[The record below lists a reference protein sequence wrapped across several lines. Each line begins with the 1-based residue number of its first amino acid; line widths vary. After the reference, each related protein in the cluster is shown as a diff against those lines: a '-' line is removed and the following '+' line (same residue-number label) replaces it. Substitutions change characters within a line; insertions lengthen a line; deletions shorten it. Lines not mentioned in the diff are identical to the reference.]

1 MKKFFKSTSF
11 NIIKWS
17 LLLFLTFSTLFG
29 CIKVT
34 GTNYTNQYNT
44 YKSVKDI
51 EFLSDLKEY
60 CIENDIHYSISNS
73 EIKIFPNTRQE
84 LIFTV
89 ADNTLILK
97 DLTRITYFEIL
108 ENGNSSEI
116 DISTYEKDG
125 KLFEESCIQQRCYSY
140 TFKDGQFYQK
150 NVAITAVI
158 GALALF
164 GIIPCIFAL
173 GATIEEAL
181 EKRKK
186 NKIKISK
193 RQSDAVDDSKIQG

>member
-73 EIKIFPNTRQE
+73 EIKIFP
-84 LIFTV
+84 
-89 ADNTLILK
+89 
-97 DLTRITYFEIL
+97 
-108 ENGNSSEI
+108 S
-116 DISTYEKDG
+116 
-125 KLFEESCIQQRCYSY
+125 
-140 TFKDGQFYQK
+140 
-150 NVAITAVI
+150 
-158 GALALF
+158 
-164 GIIPCIFAL
+164 
-173 GATIEEAL
+173 ATP
-181 EKRKK
+181 
-186 NKIKISK
+186 
-193 RQSDAVDDSKIQG
+193 V